1 LIGRLVDRGTKPLRK
16 NESVPHYCLAGR
28 ARGAPVSSFTVTRFE
43 NRIDIAGSFRA
54 DGFVHEALTAI
65 GKDCGYIGKQPS
77 ALTWRNQ
84 GRHSFA
90 SAALRAPREKRQ
102 RRTGMAL
109 KVELKPNERIII
121 GSCVITNTDQRARL
135 LIDGDN
141 IPILREKDILT
152 PETADTP
159 AKLVYLAVQ
168 LMYISPDPQ
177 VNHGTYFNLVRDIV
191 TAVPSAWPII
201 EGINNH
207 ILNGDLYHA
216 LKEAKKLV
224 AYERKL
230 FDHNEAVQ
238 GERDADAE
246 ARRSA

>member
-1 LIGRLVDRGTKPLRK
+1 MTNLP
-16 NESVPHYCLAGR
+16 AGI
-28 ARGAPVSSFTVTRFE
+28 E
-43 NRIDIAGSFRA
+43 NS
-54 DGFVHEALTAI
+54 
-65 GKDCGYIGKQPS
+65 
-77 ALTWRNQ
+77 
-84 GRHSFA
+84 
-90 SAALRAPREKRQ
+90 REKRQ
-102 RRTGMAL
+102 WRTGMAL
-109 KVELKPNERIII
+109 KVELKPHERIII
-121 GSCVITNTDQRARL
+121 GACVVTNTDQRARL
-135 LIDGDN
+135 LIDGDR

-207 ILNGDLYHA
+207 ILNGGLYRA
-216 LKEAKKLV
+216 LKEARKLV
-224 AYERKL
+224 AYEKKL
-230 FDHNEAVQ
+230 LDHNR
-238 GERDADAE
+238 GEHDAGTE

>member
-1 LIGRLVDRGTKPLRK
+1 LIGGPVNRGTKPLRK
-16 NESVPHYCLAGR
+16 HESAPHCRFPGHAG
-28 ARGAPVSSFTVTRFE
+28 GAPASGFTVARFE
-43 NRIDIAGSFRA
+43 KHVDNAGNFRTA
-54 DGFVHEALTAI
+54 SVFYEALTAI
-65 GKDCGYIGKQPS
+65 RKDCAHIGKKHQRGFG
-77 ALTWRNQ
+77 ATKART
-84 GRHSFA
+84 SFA
-90 SAALRAPREKRQ
+90 SAAMIAVARSGNGEP
-102 RRTGMAL
+102 GMAL

-121 GSCVITNTDQRARL
+121 GACVITNTDQRARL
-135 LIDGDN
+135 LIEGDN

-152 PETADTP
+152 PVTADTP

-177 VNHGTYFNLVRDIV
+177 VNHGTYFSLVRDIV

-230 FDHNEAVQ
+230 LDHNAAVQ
-238 GERDADAE
+238 AERDAE
-246 ARRSA
+246 ARHSA